1 MSSLK
6 HLVIVIFVCIANLM
20 HAQTIKPEQL
30 IGNWDLTKYE
40 LKSKD
45 QQMNLLFDNRNI
57 DSSFNVLVSKM
68 TADSLAKS
76 DIPADSIALL
86 KKQYIQQVKYLSKSY
101 FKFLPQGKCKYNL
114 INDRQKFKTQEDTYT
129 VKDNTIVL
137 GDGSKYKIAS
147 ITAHQMTIQ
156 SNSGKMQFTYTKHKE

>member
-6 HLVIVIFVCIANLM
+6 HLVIVFFLCTATLM
-20 HAQTIKPEQL
+20 HGQTIQPEQL

-45 QQMNLLFDNRNI
+45 QQMNLLFDNSNI
-57 DSSFNVLVSKM
+57 DSSFNVLVTKM
-68 TADSLAKS
+68 TADSLAQS
-76 DIPADSIALL
+76 NIPADSIALL

-101 FKFLPQGKCKYNL
+101 FKFLPLGKCKYNL
-114 INDRQKFKTQEDTYT
+114 INDRQKFKSQEDTYT
-129 VKDNTIVL
+129 VKDNAIVL

-147 ITAHQMTIQ
+147 ITASKLVIL

>member
-1 MSSLK
+1 MNRLK
-6 HLVIVIFVCIANLM
+6 YLSIVFFLCMATLT
-20 HAQTIKPEQL
+20 HAQTIQSEQL

-40 LKSKD
+40 FKSKD
-45 QQMNLLFDNRNI
+45 EQMNLLFDNSNV
-57 DSSFNVLVSKM
+57 DSSFNLLVSKM
-68 TADSLAKS
+68 TADSLSKNNV
-76 DIPADSIALL
+76 PTDSIALL

-137 GDGSKYKIAS
+137 GDGSKYKIILLTATK
-147 ITAHQMTIQ
+147 ITMQ
-156 SNSGKMQFTYTKHKE
+156 SNAGKMQFTYTKQ